1 MKILSISNLKKTY
14 TNYVNKTGEKK
25 AFSPSFLS
33 HPTYD
38 YFEKTSNIR
47 ASSHFRRGRY
57 YGTPSENYKDVE
69 YTLKKVL
76 ENKKKPSF
84 LLVGIGHGE
93 EAYSL
98 AASIYTILGKPKKL
112 SKVVDFN
119 GVDLGPKLTEK
130 DIKNSSIFYNMN
142 MLEEFNI
149 AMDSFNNRKSDGSIW
164 YEGAEFKPEITNFIK
179 KSLNSKS
186 FVWDTSIQ
194 DFLKKNKKTYD
205 VFVMNNVLLYMPEA
219 EQVETL
225 LKAKEIVNQ
234 KGFIITD
241 PDDNF
246 FKKHKIFDDWIM
258 TYPGIYQKP

>member
-25 AFSPSFLS
+25 TFSPSFLS

-119 GVDLGPKLTEK
+119 EEEK
-130 DIKNSSIFYNMN
+130 KISLSIKALFAP
-142 MLEEFNI
+142 EEPVVEDDADVADVNI
-149 AMDSFNNRKSDGSIW
+149 EEVASAI
-164 YEGAEFKPEITNFIK
+164 EE
-179 KSLNSKS
+179 
-186 FVWDTSIQ
+186 
-194 DFLKKNKKTYD
+194 
-205 VFVMNNVLLYMPEA
+205 
-219 EQVETL
+219 
-225 LKAKEIVNQ
+225 
-234 KGFIITD
+234 
-241 PDDNF
+241 
-246 FKKHKIFDDWIM
+246 
-258 TYPGIYQKP
+258 